1 MRASHHS
8 HKVRYRQGFPDTLFW
23 LFMGLL
29 VWLPLPVGSN
39 RPVWIAVAL
48 CWLLVIMAGCIIA
61 WMTGRYRAPE
71 AFFSARPALWLLG
84 IFLLWQ
90 CLQLFLFFP
99 ASWGLAPQLVNDAF
113 IQAGAETAR
122 FNSDQGGAVS
132 ALWQTLLMTGVFVA
146 ALLLADSRSRIRRML
161 WTLVWTG
168 LVLSVITG
176 VYVMER
182 LEQPFLGLNLTQ
194 YGWASGS
201 FINRNHFANYLVL
214 TLCSG
219 IGLLITMQSG
229 HQSDGW
235 RQRLRDWIETILG
248 PKARLRVFLA
258 LIVITL
264 VLTRSR
270 MGNMS
275 FFLSLL
281 ICGSIAL
288 LLIRG
293 RHRSLMW
300 LIGSLVAIDILIIGS
315 WFGVEQVVERIQQT
329 VSVQEDGQ
337 IQVHAQDRLDASR
350 ETAAVI
356 RQLPLTGAGGG
367 SYYSLFPHMRQ
378 SDQKFLDHA
387 HNDYVEFA
395 VEYGIPAFL
404 LLAGFI
410 FLCLRLAIRQLA
422 GRRDPL
428 ALGASFCTLMAAV
441 AMGFHASVD
450 FSLHIPANAATFMV
464 LMALPWAVEALNAH
478 AEDS

>member
-1 MRASHHS
+1 MNRPRNMS
-8 HKVRYRQGFPDTLFW
+8 KIRYQQGFPVLLFW
-23 LFMGLL
+23 LLMGLL
-29 VWLPLPVGSN
+29 VWLPLPIGSN
-39 RPVWIAVAL
+39 RPIWIAVAL
-48 CWLLVIMAGCIIA
+48 CWLLIIMAGCLLA
-61 WMTGRYRAPE
+61 WMTGRYRAPQ
-71 AFFSARPALWLLG
+71 AFFAARSAWWLLG
-84 IFLLWQ
+84 IFLVWQ
-90 CLQLFLFFP
+90 VLQALLFFP
-99 ASWGLAPQLVNDAF
+99 ASWGLAPDLVNNAYT
-113 IQAGAETAR
+113 QAGAGTAR
-122 FNSDQGGAVS
+122 LNSDQGAAIS
-132 ALWQTLLMTGVFVA
+132 SLWQTLLVIGVFVA
-146 ALLLADSRSRIRRML
+146 TLLLADSRSRIRHLL

-182 LEQPFLGLNLTQ
+182 LEQPFLGLYLSQ

-214 TLCSG
+214 TLCAG

-281 ICGSIAL
+281 ICGSLAL

-293 RHRSLMW
+293 RHRSLML
-300 LIGSLVAIDILIIGS
+300 LIGSLVAIDIFIIGS
-315 WFGVEQVVERIQQT
+315 WFGVEQIVERIQQT
-329 VSVQEDGQ
+329 VTVEETGG
-337 IQVHAQDRLDASR
+337 IQVHAQDRLDATR
-350 ETAAVI
+350 ETAGAI
-356 RQLPLTGAGGG
+356 RQLPLTGSGGG
-367 SYYSLFPHMRQ
+367 SYYSLFPQMRK

-387 HNDYVEFA
+387 HNDYVEFT
-395 VEYGIPAFL
+395 VEYGIPATL
-404 LLAGFI
+404 LLAAFI
-410 FLCLRLAIRQLA
+410 FLNLRLAIRQLA
-422 GRRDPL
+422 KRRDPL
-428 ALGASFCTLMAAV
+428 ALGACFCTLMAAV
-441 AMGFHASVD
+441 AMGLHASVD

-464 LMALPWAVEALNAH
+464 LMALPWAVQG
-478 AEDS
+478 DSTGDE